1 MAITGVSDLYSSLGL
16 TSAQEETETKKALG
30 QEDFLALLTT
40 QLQYQDPFKPL
51 DNTEFVAQMASFSQL
66 DSLQSLQSSF
76 DSLASSLT
84 SNQALQASSL
94 VGKVVSVPTDTAY
107 LFYEGGM
114 LGQTELSGNAD
125 RVVLE
130 VRDASGA
137 LVRTLDMGAQQAG
150 DVELWWDGLDESGN
164 RLPEGQYQFAV
175 FATQGNRTEQLAT
188 DMRVLVSSVNLSG
201 GTGEIVLNLAG
212 LGSVPLSQVTEI
224 GG

>member
-1 MAITGVSDLYSSLGL
+1 MPVGEATDVFSGLGL
-16 TSAQEETETKKALG
+16 IRPENKGPKKELG

-76 DSLASSLT
+76 DSLATSLT

-107 LFYEGGM
+107 LFHEGGM
-114 LGQTELSGNAD
+114 LGNTELSSNAD
-125 RVVLE
+125 RVVLH
-130 VRDASGA
+130 VKDDTGA
-137 LVRTLDMGAQQAG
+137 VVRTLELGPQAAG
-150 DVELWWDGLDESGN
+150 EVELWWDGLDADGN
-164 RLPEGQYQFAV
+164 RMPEGRYQFAV
-175 FATQGNRTEQLAT
+175 FASQGNRTEQMAT
-188 DMRVLVSSVNLSG
+188 NMRVLVSSVNLSG
-201 GTGEIVLNLAG
+201 GTGEVVLNLAG
-212 LGSVPLSQVTEI
+212 LGSVPLSQVKEI